1 MVVMSS
7 SEVRILLIEG
17 KRSDRASFAGG
28 LTRKKFLVDC
38 VANGSAALSYL
49 AKNLPHLIIV
59 DAASMRTSGRRI
71 CATLRKNAPEV
82 PIVLI
87 VEEKASDNPVPEA
100 NVILKLPFTLQK
112 LINRIRPFLPH
123 EPRKV
128 LQAGPI
134 MLDLEKRL
142 VRCEDRQASLTPRLV
157 TLLRLLME
165 HPGQVVDRETLFTQA
180 WETQYMGDTRTLDV
194 HISWLRRAIET
205 DPRHPRYLKTI
216 RGIGYRLDIEPD
228 TRPLDVMGI
237 IQADGQV
244 SGQRNAA

>member
-1 MVVMSS
+1 MSS
-7 SEVRILLIEG
+7 SEVKILLIEG
-17 KRSDRASFAGG
+17 KRSDRTSFAGG
-28 LTRKKFLVDC
+28 LTKKKFMVEC

-49 AKNLPHLIIV
+49 AKSLPHLIIV

-71 CATLRKNAPEV
+71 CATLRKSAPEI

-87 VEEKASDNPVPEA
+87 VEENASDEPIPDA
-100 NVILKLPFTLQK
+100 NVVLKLPFTLQK

-128 LQAGPI
+128 LRAGPI
-134 MLDLEKRL
+134 SLDLEKRV
-142 VRCEDRQASLTPRLV
+142 VRCEDRQSPLTPRLV

-194 HISWLRRAIET
+194 HISWLRRAIEA
-205 DPRHPRYLKTI
+205 DPRNPRYLKTI

-228 TRPLDVMGI
+228 TRPLEVLHPVQLDS
-237 IQADGQV
+237 QDLNRRA
-244 SGQRNAA
+244 